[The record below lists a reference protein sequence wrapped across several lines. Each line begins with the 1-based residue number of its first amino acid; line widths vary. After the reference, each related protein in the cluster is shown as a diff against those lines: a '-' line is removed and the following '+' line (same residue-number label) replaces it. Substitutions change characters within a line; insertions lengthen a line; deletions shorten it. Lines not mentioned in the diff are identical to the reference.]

1 MDRHLIEELF
11 ALPLAAFIK
20 ERDGLAKEA
29 KDAGDAESAREIKGL
44 RKPSVAAWAVNQ
56 LVRTRPT
63 EIRRLLELGE
73 ALREAQRK
81 ALEGAGAD
89 ALRSTVTK
97 RRRLVD
103 DLAEAAG
110 ELLEEAGHP
119 STRATLDRVSG
130 TLIAATVD
138 PDVAETVETGTVQR
152 DEPPPSGLEELAALL
167 PSGAPK
173 SPSRPSRTRVTAAG
187 RGRAHRAE
195 AKAARLEEEAS
206 DAEEEARRL
215 RAEAV
220 RVTREATRATRRAD
234 EAEERAARLRAR
246 AEEAQRDAAN

>member
-1 MDRHLIEELF
+1 MDRHRIEELF
-11 ALPLAAFIK
+11 ALPLDAFIK
-20 ERDGLAKEA
+20 ERDALAKEA
-29 KDAGDAESAREIKGL
+29 KEAGDAESAREIKEL

-56 LVRTRPT
+56 LVRTRPD
-63 EIRRLLELGE
+63 EIRRLIELGE

-81 ALEGAGAD
+81 ALEGGGAD
-89 ALRSTVTK
+89 ILRSKVTE

-110 ELLEEAGHP
+110 ELLEEVGNP

-138 PDVAETVETGTVQR
+138 PDVAQTLETGTVQR

-167 PSGAPK
+167 PAEGPTS
-173 SPSRPSRTRVTAAG
+173 SSRPSGTTVTAAE
-187 RGRAHRAE
+187 RSRADRAK

-206 DAEEEARRL
+206 DAEEQARRL
-215 RAEAV
+215 RAEAD
-220 RVTREATRATRRAD
+220 RATREASRASRRAD
-234 EAEERAARLRAR
+234 EAEERAARLRVR
-246 AEEAQRDAAN
+246 AAGAQQGAAS

>member
-1 MDRHLIEELF
+1 MDRHRIEGLF
-11 ALPLAAFIK
+11 ALSLDAFIK
-20 ERDGLAKEA
+20 ERDALAREAKESG
-29 KDAGDAESAREIKGL
+29 DAGLAREIKGL

-56 LVRTRPT
+56 LVRARPN

-81 ALEGAGAD
+81 ALEGGGAD
-89 ALRSTVTK
+89 ALRSTVND

-103 DLAEAAG
+103 ELAEAAG
-110 ELLEEAGHP
+110 GVLEEAGHP

-138 PDVAETVETGTVQR
+138 PDVAQTVETGTVQR

-167 PSGAPK
+167 PSGGPPT
-173 SPSRPSRTRVTAAG
+173 PSRGSHTSVTAAE
-187 RGRAHRAE
+187 RGRADRAK

-215 RAEAV
+215 RAEAD
-220 RVTREATRATRRAD
+220 RAAREATRAARRAD
-234 EAEERAARLRAR
+234 EAEERAARLGAR
-246 AEEAQRDAAN
+246 AKEAQRGAAS